1 MGIRASFHLVKRHL
15 HFCIV
20 SHRFSSPFFCVF
32 LVLCFFDFG
41 NIRVCWRSTDCSW
54 LQRSARSNSRTV
66 VKKYK
71 AESAKVWKGTWSRVG
86 RKPGASF
93 QSPLSLEL
101 HRRAPAASGSD
112 STPKRLVKDSVASV
126 VEAGHGTPAVHIPN
140 CRAPEG
146 RQIGVQCKL
155 LLAWLRSSECR
166 WGNGKS
172 SPEPTVPRCQL
183 SGQAYKQGF

>member
-1 MGIRASFHLVKRHL
+1 MGIRASFHLVKRHVL
-15 HFCIV
+15 SVLCLIV
-20 SHRFSSPFFCVF
+20 SLAHFSVCFWSCVY
-32 LVLCFFDFG
+32 LILEILGCVG
-41 NIRVCWRSTDCSW
+41 GPTDCSW

-71 AESAKVWKGTWSRVG
+71 AESAKGKGTWSRVR

-93 QSPLSLEL
+93 QSPLSREL
-101 HRRAPAASGSD
+101 HRHAPAASSSD
-112 STPKRLVKDSVASV
+112 STPRKLVKDSVASV

-155 LLAWLRSSECR
+155 LLAWLRSSECH
-166 WGNGKS
+166 WGNGENP
-172 SPEPTVPRCQL
+172 PEPTVPRCQL
-183 SGQAYKQGF
+183 SGQA